1 MQKFKVYFYL
11 QEKRAWLTKVIK
23 TIRLKINLYPNVKT
37 TIYKMKISLTAQK
50 LVTAATN
57 KLAQCLRNKIIKKIK
72 LLLNKIK
79 FLNNQY

>member
-1 MQKFKVYFYL
+1 
-11 QEKRAWLTKVIK
+11 
-23 TIRLKINLYPNVKT
+23 
-37 TIYKMKISLTAQK
+37 MKISLTAQK
-50 LVTAATN
+50 VVTAATN